1 MKTIYEMQAAELRQ
15 IAKENNMVG
24 AWKANKDQMIKFLES
39 IGYQNQSG
47 SAEEVTNEEPI
58 VEETEAAPAE
68 HFTKEKKQR
77 GKDLITYKGKTQNL
91 TQWANELG
99 MPGQTLFAR
108 IHLSNWSV
116 EKAFTTPVKKKNK
129 KEG

>member
-68 HFTKEKKQR
+68 HSTKEKKQR
-77 GKDLITYKGKTQNL
+77 GKDLITYNGKTQNL

>member
-24 AWKANKDQMIKFLES
+24 AWKANKDQMIKFLKS

-58 VEETEAAPAE
+58 VEETEATPAE
-68 HFTKEKKQR
+68 HPTKEKKQR
-77 GKDLITYKGKTQNL
+77 GKDLITYNGKTQNL
-91 TQWANELG
+91 TQWANELR

-116 EKAFTTPVKKKNK
+116 EKAFTTPVKKKK
-129 KEG
+129 